1 MYRQLLNK
9 PQTWAV
15 IMPVLIAILV
25 IYTSVNALG
34 LRRQANEFTKIA
46 DETDNL
52 ARNIINI
59 HKDFGDSRLIGAA
72 SRNFVGI
79 KSALECAQNAGIPR
93 NRLTRLSRNKQQ
105 VQKDGRILQGEHY
118 QLQLVTLV
126 QVVQFLD
133 YAERNFSSLSCP
145 SLDLTPVRGAKS
157 PDTWTVRVQINYL
170 EK

>member
-1 MYRQLLNK
+1 MYRQILNK

-15 IMPVLIAILV
+15 IIPVLAAILV
-25 IYTSVNALG
+25 IYTSVNAFG
-34 LRRQANEFTKIA
+34 LRRQASAITKSAHEI
-46 DETDNL
+46 DVL
-52 ARNIINI
+52 ARDIINF
-59 HKDFGDSRLIGAA
+59 HQQFSDSRLIGAG
-72 SRNFVGI
+72 SRNFAGL

-93 NRLTRLSRNKQQ
+93 NRLTRLSRNKPQI
-105 VQKDGRILQGEHY
+105 QKDGGVLQGENY

-145 SLDLTPVRGAKS
+145 SFDLSPVRGASS

>member
-1 MYRQLLNK
+1 MNRQIFK
-9 PQTWAV
+9 KSQTWAV
-15 IMPVLIAILV
+15 IIPVLAAGLV

-34 LRRQANEFTKIA
+34 LRRQANDITKIA
-46 DETDNL
+46 DDTDVL
-52 ARNIINI
+52 ARNIINL
-59 HKDFGDSRLIGAA
+59 HQQFGDSRLIGAA
-72 SRNFVGI
+72 SRNFAGI

-105 VQKDGRILQGEHY
+105 VQKDGGVLQGEHY

-133 YAERNFSSLSCP
+133 YAERNFSALSCP
-145 SLDLTPVRGAKS
+145 SLDLSPIRGASS
-157 PDTWTVRVQINYL
+157 PDTWTVRFQINYL